1 MSKPRL
7 AVLRDFREEGWPSMD
22 LCADMLVRELTLG
35 EALEVHEHDPRF
47 RARATVIPG
56 LGSGK
61 LGRNAD
67 RVFNRYYDY
76 PRQLRALRQTC
87 QLFHVVDHSYSQLV
101 LSLPGE
107 RTGVFVHDLD
117 TFRCLLEPEKDP
129 RPGWYHRLIRST
141 LRGLTQA
148 ALVFH
153 TTAAVRDEILR
164 FALVPEER
172 LVHAPLGVAPEFTPG
187 PDPEQ
192 AAPVAP
198 AEEASQADEEPEG
211 EAPAEGQPEA
221 PAEPEPEPEPPAA
234 GYLLH
239 VGSCIPRKRVDVLLK
254 TFAALRRQHPS
265 LRLVKVGGP
274 WAPEHEALIRSEE
287 LASAIEVRSDL
298 SRSEL
303 AELYRGARLVLHP
316 SDAEGFGLPLLEA
329 LACGAVVVASEI
341 PAHVEVGGAAVV
353 FCPPGQPEAWVKVC
367 GALLD
372 GTLEVPSRAGRLHH
386 ARRWSWAEHARRIS
400 DAYLRLL

>member
-1 MSKPRL
+1 MSERPRL

-22 LCADMLVRELTLG
+22 LCADMLIRELTLEG
-35 EALEVHEHDPRF
+35 RLEVREHDPRF
-47 RARATVIPG
+47 RTRAAVLPWVG
-56 LGSGK
+56 QGK

-76 PRQLRALRQTC
+76 PRQLRELREAC
-87 QLFHVVDHSYSQLV
+87 QVFHVVDHSYSQLV

-117 TFRCLLEPEKDP
+117 TFRCLLEPERDP
-129 RPGWYHRLIRST
+129 RPGWYKRLIRST

-153 TTAAVRDEILR
+153 TTAAVREEILR

-172 LVHAPLGVAPEFTPG
+172 LVHAPLGVAPEFSPG
-187 PDPEQ
+187 
-192 AAPVAP
+192 
-198 AEEASQADEEPEG
+198 
-211 EAPAEGQPEA
+211 
-221 PAEPEPEPEPPAA
+221 PEPEPQPEPSEPTSSEDATRDADSAEAEATSEAPPPEA

-239 VGSCIPRKRVDVLLK
+239 VGSCIPRKRVDVLLQ
-254 TFAALRRQHPS
+254 TFAALRQLHPS
-265 LRLVKVGGP
+265 LRLIKVGGP
-274 WAPEHEALIRSEE
+274 WAPEHQALIAAEG
-287 LASAIEVRSDL
+287 LAPAIELRQDL
-298 SRSEL
+298 SRAEL

-353 FCPPGQPEAWVKVC
+353 LCPPGRPEAWTKVC
-367 GALLD
+367 DALLR
-372 GTLEVPSRAGRLHH
+372 GELAAPSRAGRLHH

-400 DAYLRLL
+400 DAYLGLL

>member
-1 MSKPRL
+1 MSELPKL

-35 EALEVHEHDPRF
+35 EGLEVKEHDPRW
-47 RARATVIPG
+47 RARASSLPL
-56 LGSGK
+56 LGRGK
-61 LGRNAD
+61 LGKNAD

-76 PRQLRALRQTC
+76 PRQLRELRESC

-117 TFRCLLEPEKDP
+117 TFRCLLEPERDP
-129 RPGWYHRLIRST
+129 RPGWYQRLIRST

-153 TTAAVRDEILR
+153 TTTAVRDEILR

-187 PDPEQ
+187 PE
-192 AAPVAP
+192 
-198 AEEASQADEEPEG
+198 
-211 EAPAEGQPEA
+211 PEA
-221 PAEPEPEPEPPAA
+221 PPAEAAAPASEVLAEGGDLSTTDEEAAAEERPQEEPPPAA

-239 VGSCIPRKRVDVLLK
+239 VGSCIPRKRVDVLLQ
-254 TFAALRRQHPS
+254 TFAELRRQHPT
-265 LRLVKVGGP
+265 LRLIKVGGP
-274 WAPEHEALIRSEE
+274 WAPEHEALIAAENLESG
-287 LASAIEVRSDL
+287 IEVRRDL
-298 SRSEL
+298 SRAEL

-353 FCPPGQPEAWVKVC
+353 LCPPGEASAWVKVC
-367 GALLD
+367 DALLR
-372 GTLEVPSRAGRLHH
+372 GELEAPSRAGRLHH

-400 DAYLRLL
+400 EAYLRLL